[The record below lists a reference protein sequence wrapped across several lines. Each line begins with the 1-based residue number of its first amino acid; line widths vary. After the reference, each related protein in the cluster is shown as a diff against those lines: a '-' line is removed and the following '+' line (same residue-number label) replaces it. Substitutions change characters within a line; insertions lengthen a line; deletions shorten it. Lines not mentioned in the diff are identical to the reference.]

1 MTDTVTLKRLK
12 VFAHHGVLQEEQRL
26 GQTFLISVICEL
38 DLREAAKADLCDLSV
53 NYAVLAERVNNLAKA
68 QRFMTLEAL
77 AEALAFDVLTFFKR
91 VNKVSIRVEKPQA
104 PLPYAFETVE
114 IFIQRS
120 RETLHNA

>member
-1 MTDTVTLKRLK
+1 MTDTVTLKCLK

-26 GQTFLISVICEL
+26 GQPFLISVKCEL

-53 NYAVLAERVNNLAKA
+53 NYAVLAERVNNLATR

-77 AEALAFDVLTFFKR
+77 AEAIAQDVLAFFVH
-91 VNKVSIRVEKPQA
+91 VNVVSVSVEKPQA

-114 IFIQRS
+114 IFIQR
-120 RETLHNA
+120 RRDLKNA